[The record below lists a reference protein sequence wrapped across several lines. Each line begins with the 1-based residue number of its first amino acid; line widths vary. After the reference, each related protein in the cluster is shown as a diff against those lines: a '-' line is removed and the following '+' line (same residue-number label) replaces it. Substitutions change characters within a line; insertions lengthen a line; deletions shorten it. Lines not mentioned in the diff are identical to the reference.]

1 MNLNE
6 LITQAVTE
14 LPDSEYLLSSIAD
27 GDQIV
32 IRASDLEHIVKSA
45 LISTVER
52 IDVATVILN
61 TNDPS
66 TLYPLVRTELN
77 SILTELN
84 AVNA

>member
-32 IRASDLEHIVKSA
+32 IRVSDLEYIVKSA

-52 IDVATVILN
+52 IDAAMVILN

>member
-52 IDVATVILN
+52 IDAATVILN

>member
-32 IRASDLEHIVKSA
+32 IRVSDLEYIVKSA

-52 IDVATVILN
+52 IDAATVILN